1 MGRRKNFGISYS
13 IWYTQYRTLSNV
25 IFSEIYVGPH
35 NILLKSFL
43 FWLKVTALIASLA
56 NVGAENQANCLSGKS
71 DSHWLK
77 PDSPICAS
85 Q

>member
-1 MGRRKNFGISYS
+1 MILWVDGKISGYL
-13 IWYTQYRTLSNV
+13 TLTLTNDSV
-25 IFSEIYVGPH
+25 YEIYVDPH
-35 NILLKSFL
+35 NILLQSFL

-56 NVGAENQANCLSGKS
+56 NVGSENQANCLPGKS